1 MLIFRSGKPQYLV
14 SQPSSF
20 LTCSMEKSALRSTSQ
35 LFIILCLSPH
45 VSLFPSHIFHLFY
58 SLTLMP
64 SHLSFFVL
72 RLTSVLFLPLT
83 HLVFNC
89 FSHLFFLT
97 SFTSY
102 LHPPPPRSSYSLHLA
117 GLCPTN
123 IAPLHLQLCLN
134 WTEHICLR
142 RSFKKGE
149 KKRKRTK
156 YNTQESLPLRVH
168 HKLDS
173 KHEGPSPCNPLF
185 SILLG
190 GKCVRRAGQPCNLKL
205 RVTEHKAL

>member
-35 LFIILCLSPH
+35 LFIVLCLSPH

-58 SLTLMP
+58 SLTLMH

-97 SFTSY
+97 SFTSC
-102 LHPPPPRSSYSLHLA
+102 LHPPPQVLILTPSCWALPDQYCSSSSA
-117 GLCPTN
+117 
-123 IAPLHLQLCLN
+123 AVSELN
-134 WTEHICLR
+134 
-142 RSFKKGE
+142 
-149 KKRKRTK
+149 
-156 YNTQESLPLRVH
+156 
-168 HKLDS
+168 
-173 KHEGPSPCNPLF
+173 
-185 SILLG
+185 
-190 GKCVRRAGQPCNLKL
+190 
-205 RVTEHKAL
+205 